1 MEFKKIQLNGFKSFA
16 EKTNFL
22 IEDGLTGIVG
32 PNGCGKSNIVESL
45 RWVMGETSAKSMRG
59 SGMEDVIFSGTSNK
73 ASKNIAE
80 VSIEVDNK
88 DKEGPIQY
96 RELEQIQV
104 RRKIE
109 KDKGSK
115 FYIND
120 KEVRARDAQMFFAD
134 LSTGAHS
141 PSMISQGRIGALV
154 TAKPTDRRAI
164 LEEAAGISGLH
175 VRRHEA
181 ELRLGA
187 AENNL
192 KRADELRRQQ
202 EKQLA
207 NLQKQAEEATKYKL
221 ISDQIKKIE
230 AGLYYLKLLEI
241 DKEIRIENEINTEAE
256 GEVEGFNNKISE
268 LENSIKTFTDKVNPL
283 REKNIENLSRIQRL
297 NLELQSLDEEN
308 TRIQDEIE
316 SIKKSIQTL
325 DDDITREKGIII
337 DANSNE
343 KRLKEEK
350 TELIETDSKYFE
362 TEKLSNE
369 ELESAKNKLKEEQ
382 KAVDEVVNNLAEETV
397 NISVG
402 PIKNIKNTISRVKE
416 LIDNNEINQAVTLLD
431 RCNME
436 LDSFLN
442 DLKNER
448 SRSELLGVS
457 EKSKNI
463 KLLQEKYADAYSK
476 NQSIKNESLKRN
488 ERIKT
493 IETEIESWKNLLTNS
508 EKMVNELTQRKE
520 KLSKQL
526 SDLENQPRVQ
536 AERKGQ
542 ISENLR
548 ISDKEKIDNE
558 AIIDET
564 DEKIEMLRTQL
575 NEIQEQSIQIRER
588 KASSGATI
596 EGLQK
601 RKNDLLDRISSE
613 LNLNEDNILENSN
626 LNGVEELPNPVDQ
639 EDALDKKKQER
650 EKLGSVNLKA
660 DEETSKYE
668 KEIKKMEQDRA
679 DLVTAIVKLKDSI
692 NELNQK
698 GRERLIEA
706 FEKVNRKFNEVYTK
720 LFNGGN
726 AKLELVD
733 SDDPLEAGLEM
744 LVSPPGKR
752 LQSITLLSGGEQ
764 ALTALSL
771 IFAVFLTNPSPICVL
786 DEVDAPLDDAN
797 VTRFCSLLE
806 ELIKITNTKKIK
818 LFLESINNP
827 LFVRMTGSGSTI
839 VAYYN
844 SLKSCKL
851 AKAKFKRKYKNYWC
865 VTAKTI

>member
-80 VSIEVDNK
+80 VSVSMANENNDAPVQYKNLDQIE
-88 DKEGPIQY
+88 I
-96 RELEQIQV
+96 

-164 LEEAAGISGLH
+164 LEEAANISGLH

-181 ELRLGA
+181 ELRLNA
-187 AENNL
+187 AETNL
-192 KRADELRRQQ
+192 KRADELRKQQ
-202 EKQLA
+202 EKMLA
-207 NLQKQAEEATKYKL
+207 NLQKQAAEATKYKL
-221 ISDQIKKIE
+221 ISEEIKKIE
-230 AGLYYLKLLEI
+230 AGLYYLKLLDIDNEI
-241 DKEIRIENEINTEAE
+241 KIENEINTEA
-256 GEVEGFNNKISE
+256 GSEVSGYNKKINEFESLINIE
-268 LENSIKTFTDKVNPL
+268 TEKVSPL
-283 REKNIENLSRIQRL
+283 REKNIENLSKIQRL

-308 TRIQDEIE
+308 IRTQDEIE
-316 SIKKSIQTL
+316 NIKKSLKTIEE
-325 DDDITREKGIII
+325 DIDREKGIVI

-350 TELIETDSKYFE
+350 NQLIEIDSKYFE
-362 TEKLSNE
+362 TEKLSNAD
-369 ELESAKNKLKEEQ
+369 LEAAKDTLKEEQ
-382 KAVDEVVNNLAEETV
+382 KSVDEIINIFAEANI
-397 NISVG
+397 NISTE
-402 PIKNIKNTISRVKE
+402 PIKNVKNTIDKVKE
-416 LIDNNEINQAVTLLD
+416 LINNNEINQALTLLD
-431 RCNME
+431 RGKIE

-442 DLKNER
+442 SFENDESKNKLAKVNSKNE
-448 SRSELLGVS
+448 
-457 EKSKNI
+457 NI
-463 KLLQEKYADAYSK
+463 KLLQEKYANSFSK
-476 NQSIKNESLKRN
+476 NQSIKKESTKRN

-493 IETEIESWKNLLTNS
+493 IEIEIKSWKNLFSNS
-508 EKMVNELTQRKE
+508 EKMVTELSDRKN
-520 KLSKQL
+520 KLSSQL
-526 SDLENQPRVQ
+526 SELDRQPQIQ
-536 AERKGQ
+536 AEKKGQ
-542 ISENLR
+542 ISEGLR
-548 ISDKEKIDNE
+548 ISEKEKIENE
-558 AIIDET
+558 NIIEET
-564 DEKIEMLRTQL
+564 DKKINSFRLKL
-575 NEIQEQSIQIRER
+575 NEVQEQSIQIRER

-596 EGLQK
+596 EGLKK
-601 RKNDLLDRISSE
+601 RKDDLLDRVNSE
-613 LNLNEDNILENSN
+613 LNLSEDNILENSN
-626 LNGVEELPNPVDQ
+626 LNGSDKLPDTIAQEETL
-639 EDALDKKKQER
+639 DAKKRDR
-650 EKLGSVNLKA
+650 EKLGSVNLRA
-660 DEETSKYE
+660 DEETNKYE
-668 KEIKKMEQDRA
+668 IEIKKMEQDRA
-679 DLVTAIVKLKDSI
+679 DLVTAIMKLKESI
-692 NELNQK
+692 NELNKK
-698 GRERLIEA
+698 GRERLLEA

-720 LFNGGN
+720 LFNGGS
-726 AKLELVD
+726 AKLDLVD

-806 ELIKITNTKKIK
+806 ELTKITNTKFIIVTHHALTMSKMNRLYGVTMPEKGISQLVAVDLQK
-818 LFLESINNP
+818 AES
-827 LFVRMTGSGSTI
+827 M
-839 VAYYN
+839 VA
-844 SLKSCKL
+844 
-851 AKAKFKRKYKNYWC
+851 
-865 VTAKTI
+865 

>member
-16 EKTNFL
+16 DKTNFL

-80 VSIEVDNK
+80 VSVSVANK
-88 DKEGPIQY
+88 NNEGPVQFRDLDEVNIK
-96 RELEQIQV
+96 
-104 RRKIE
+104 RKIQ

-141 PSMISQGRIGALV
+141 PSIISQGRIGNLV

-181 ELRLGA
+181 ELRLSA

-207 NLQKQAEEATKYKL
+207 NLQKQAEEATKYKN
-221 ISDQIKKIE
+221 ISDDIKKIE

-241 DKEIRIENEINTEAE
+241 DKEIRIENEINREAE
-256 GEVEGFNNKISE
+256 QEVSGFNNKISE
-268 LENSIKTFTDKVNPL
+268 LENLIKNETDKVSPL
-283 REKNIENLSRIQRL
+283 REKNIENLSKIQRL
-297 NLELQSLDEEN
+297 NLELQGLDEEN

-316 SIKKSIQTL
+316 NIKKSLQTF
-325 DDDITREKGIII
+325 DDDIIREKGIVI

-343 KRLKEEK
+343 KRLKKEK
-350 TELIETDSKYFE
+350 NELIEIDSKYYQ
-362 TEKLSNE
+362 TEKKSNE
-369 ELESAKNKLKEEQ
+369 DLDNSNNKLK
-382 KAVDEVVNNLAEETV
+382 DEIEK
-397 NISVG
+397 
-402 PIKNIKNTISRVKE
+402 IKQ
-416 LIDNNEINQAVTLLD
+416 LINSQ
-431 RCNME
+431 
-436 LDSFLN
+436 
-442 DLKNER
+442 KNE
-448 SRSELLGVS
+448 EAINVLNNFKKTIDG
-457 EKSKNI
+457 
-463 KLLQEKYADAYSK
+463 YADNFSK
-476 NQSIKNESLKRN
+476 NQNIKKESIKRN
-488 ERIKT
+488 ERINIIDK
-493 IETEIESWKNLLTNS
+493 EIESWKKLLSNS
-508 EKMVNELTQRKE
+508 EKMVNELSERKN
-520 KLSKQL
+520 KLDLQL
-526 SDLENQPRVQ
+526 DKLDNQPKIQ
-536 AERKGQ
+536 AEKKGQ
-542 ISENLR
+542 ISEGLR
-548 ISDKEKIDNE
+548 ISEQEKEQNETVIDS
-558 AIIDET
+558 T
-564 DEKIEMLRTQL
+564 DEKIESLRAKL
-575 NEIQEQSIQIRER
+575 NQIQEQSIQIRER

-596 EGLQK
+596 EGLKK
-601 RKNDLLDRISSE
+601 RKNDLVDRIYSE
-613 LNLNEDNILENSN
+613 LNLKEDNILENSN
-626 LNGVEELPNPVDQ
+626 LFGKEELPDAVNQ
-639 EDALDKKKQER
+639 EDLLDKKKQER

-660 DEETSKYE
+660 DEETNKYE
-668 KEIKKMEQDRA
+668 SEIKKMEQDRA
-679 DLVTAIVKLKDSI
+679 DLVTAIMKLKDSI

-698 GRERLIEA
+698 GRLRLIEA
-706 FEKVNRKFNEVYTK
+706 FDKVNRKFNEVYTK

-733 SDDPLEAGLEM
+733 ADDPLEAGLEM

-797 VTRFCSLLE
+797 VTRFCNLLE
-806 ELIKITNTKKIK
+806 ELTKITNTKFI
-818 LFLESINNP
+818 
-827 LFVRMTGSGSTI
+827 I
-839 VAYYN
+839 VTHHALTMSKMNRLYGV
-844 SLKSCKL
+844 SMPEKGISQLVAVDL
-851 AKAKFKRKYKNYWC
+851 QKAENM
-865 VTAKTI
+865 VA

>member
-16 EKTNFL
+16 DKTSFL

-73 ASKNIAE
+73 TSKNIAE
-80 VSIEVDNK
+80 VSVTVANQNN
-88 DKEGPIQY
+88 EGPIQF
-96 RELEQIQV
+96 RELDEVNV

-181 ELRLGA
+181 ELRLRA
-187 AENNL
+187 AENKL

-207 NLQKQAEEATKYKL
+207 NLQKQAEEATKYKN
-221 ISDQIKKIE
+221 ISDEIKKIE
-230 AGLYYLKLLEI
+230 AGLYYLKLLDI
-241 DKEIRIENEINTEAE
+241 DEEIRIENEINTEA
-256 GEVEGFNNKISE
+256 GDEVSGFNNKISE
-268 LENSIKTFTDKVNPL
+268 IENLIKSETDKVTPL
-283 REKNIENLSRIQRL
+283 REKNIENLSKIQRL

-308 TRIQDEIE
+308 TRVQDEIKN
-316 SIKKSIQTL
+316 IKKSLQTF
-325 DDDITREKGIII
+325 DDDINREKGIVI

-350 TELIETDSKYFE
+350 SELIEIDSKYYE
-362 TEKLSNE
+362 TEKQSNE
-369 ELESAKNKLKEEQ
+369 DLNNAKNKLALEIDKIKDLINSEKKEEAINTLEDS
-382 KAVDEVVNNLAEETV
+382 KKIIEEYA
-397 NISVG
+397 
-402 PIKNIKNTISRVKE
+402 NT
-416 LIDNNEINQAVTLLD
+416 
-431 RCNME
+431 
-436 LDSFLN
+436 F
-442 DLKNER
+442 
-448 SRSELLGVS
+448 
-457 EKSKNI
+457 
-463 KLLQEKYADAYSK
+463 SK
-476 NQSIKNESLKRN
+476 NQNIKDESVKRN
-488 ERIKT
+488 ERISVIDK
-493 IETEIESWKNLLTNS
+493 EIESWKNLLSNS
-508 EKMVNELTQRKE
+508 EKMVNELSERKSKLNLQLE
-520 KLSKQL
+520 KL
-526 SDLENQPRVQ
+526 DNQPKLQ
-536 AERKGQ
+536 AEKKGQ
-542 ISENLR
+542 ISEGLR
-548 ISDKEKIDNE
+548 ISEQEKTENE
-558 AIIDET
+558 SFINST
-564 DEKIEMLRTQL
+564 DEKIELLRSQL

-596 EGLQK
+596 EGLKK
-601 RKNDLLDRISSE
+601 RKNDLVDRINSE
-613 LNLNEDNILENSN
+613 LNLSEENILENSN
-626 LNGVEELPNPVDQ
+626 LFGKEELPNSVNQ
-639 EDALDKKKQER
+639 EDLLDKKKQER

-660 DEETSKYE
+660 DEETNKYE
-668 KEIKKMEQDRA
+668 LEIKKMEQDRS
-679 DLVTAIVKLKDSI
+679 DLVKEINKIKDSI

-806 ELIKITNTKKIK
+806 ELTKITNTKFIIVTHHALTMSKMNRLYGVTMPEKGISQLVAVDLQK
-818 LFLESINNP
+818 AES
-827 LFVRMTGSGSTI
+827 M
-839 VAYYN
+839 VA
-844 SLKSCKL
+844 
-851 AKAKFKRKYKNYWC
+851 
-865 VTAKTI
+865 

>member
-45 RWVMGETSAKSMRG
+45 KWAMGETSAKSMRG
-59 SGMEDVIFSGTSNK
+59 SGMEDVIFNGTSNK

-80 VSIEVDNK
+80 VSIVLDNASH
-88 DKEGPIQY
+88 EGPLQY
-96 RELEQIQV
+96 KDMDQIQV

-164 LEEAAGISGLH
+164 LEEAANISGLH

-181 ELRLGA
+181 ELRLNA
-187 AENNL
+187 AEVNL

-221 ISDQIKKIE
+221 ISEEIKKIE
-230 AGLYYLKLLEI
+230 AGLYYLRLLDI
-241 DKEIRIENEINTEAE
+241 DNEIRIENEINNEAG
-256 GEVEGFNNKISE
+256 GEVSNFNQQIAQF
-268 LENSIKTFTDKVNPL
+268 ENLIKTETDKVSPL
-283 REKNIENLSRIQRL
+283 RTKNIENLSRIQRL

-308 TRIQDEIE
+308 IRTQDEIE
-316 SIKKSIQTL
+316 NFKKSLKTIEE
-325 DDDITREKGIII
+325 DIDREKGIVI

-350 TELIETDSKYFE
+350 SELIEIDSKYFE

-369 ELESAKNKLKEEQ
+369 DLEKSKNRLNEEQ
-382 KAVDEVVNNLAEETV
+382 KAVDDIIEIFANGNI
-397 NISVG
+397 NISID
-402 PIKNIKNTISRVKE
+402 PIKEVINTIKKIKE
-416 LIDNNEINQAVTLLD
+416 LISDNEANQALTLLD
-431 RCNME
+431 RTKME
-436 LDSFLN
+436 LNNFLSNLAN
-442 DLKNER
+442 DESKSKLIEI
-448 SRSELLGVS
+448 S
-457 EKSKNI
+457 EKNDKI
-463 KLLQEKYADAYSK
+463 KLFQEKYADSFSK
-476 NQSIKNESLKRN
+476 NQSIKKESIKRN
-488 ERIKT
+488 ERINA
-493 IETEIESWKNLLTNS
+493 IETEVESWKNLLLNS
-508 EKMVNELTQRKE
+508 QKMVAELTERKN
-520 KLSKQL
+520 KLLAQL
-526 SDLENQPRVQ
+526 NERDQQPKAQ
-536 AERKGQ
+536 AEKKGQ
-542 ISENLR
+542 ATEGLRISEN
-548 ISDKEKIDNE
+548 
-558 AIIDET
+558 
-564 DEKIEMLRTQL
+564 EKIENEKIIEETDKKINSLRLEL
-575 NEIQEQSIQIRER
+575 NEVQEKSIQIRER
-588 KASSGATI
+588 KASSGATV
-596 EGLQK
+596 EGLKK
-601 RKNDLLDRISSE
+601 RKDDLLERVSSE
-613 LNLNEDNILENSN
+613 LNLEENDILENSN
-626 LNGVEELPNPVDQ
+626 LNGAEELPDSVAQ
-639 EDALDKKKQER
+639 EDILDGKKKER
-650 EKLGSVNLKA
+650 EKLGSVNLRA

-668 KEIKKMEQDRA
+668 IEIKKMEQDRE
-679 DLVTAIVKLKDSI
+679 DLVSAIIKLKESI

-698 GRERLIEA
+698 GRERLLEA

-797 VTRFCSLLE
+797 VTRFCGLLDD
-806 ELIKITNTKKIK
+806 LTKITNTKFVIVTHHALTMSKMNRLYGVTMPEKGISQLVAVDLQK
-818 LFLESINNP
+818 AES
-827 LFVRMTGSGSTI
+827 M
-839 VAYYN
+839 VA
-844 SLKSCKL
+844 
-851 AKAKFKRKYKNYWC
+851 
-865 VTAKTI
+865 

>member
-16 EKTNFL
+16 DKTNFL
-22 IEDGLTGIVG
+22 IEEGLTGIVG

-80 VSIEVDNK
+80 VSIDVENK
-88 DKEGPIQY
+88 NNEGPVQY
-96 RELEQIQV
+96 RDLDQISV

-207 NLQKQAEEATKYKL
+207 NLQKQAEEASKYKL
-221 ISDQIKKIE
+221 ITEEIKKIE
-230 AGLYYLKLLEI
+230 AGLYYLKLIEI
-241 DKEIRIENEINTEAE
+241 DKEIRIENEINNEAE
-256 GEVEGFNNKISE
+256 GEVEGFNTKISE
-268 LENSIKTFTDKVNPL
+268 IENLIKSATDKVSPL

-308 TRIQDEIE
+308 TRTQDEIE
-316 SIKKSIQTL
+316 SIKKSLQTL
-325 DDDITREKGIII
+325 DEDISRERGIII

-350 TELIETDSKYFE
+350 TDLIEIDSKYFE

-369 ELESAKNKLKEEQ
+369 ELEDAKNKLKEEQ
-382 KAVDEVVNNLAEETV
+382 KAVDEVVSNIAEGSI

-402 PIKNIKNTISRVKE
+402 PIKNVKNSINRVKE
-416 LIDNNEINQAVTLLD
+416 LIDSNEINQAVTLLD

-436 LDSFLN
+436 LDNFLN

-448 SRSELLGVS
+448 SREELLSVN
-457 EKSKNI
+457 EKSQNI
-463 KLLQEKYADAYSK
+463 KQLQEKYADAYSK
-476 NQSIKNESLKRN
+476 NQSIKNESIKRN

-493 IETEIESWKNLLTNS
+493 IETEVESWKNLLSNS
-508 EKMVNELTQRKE
+508 EKMVGELTDRKN
-520 KLSKQL
+520 KLLDQL
-526 SDLENQPRVQ
+526 KELDNQPKIQ

-548 ISDKEKIDNE
+548 ISNKEKIDNDSVIE
-558 AIIDET
+558 ET
-564 DEKIEMLRTQL
+564 DKQIENLRSQL

-601 RKNDLLDRISSE
+601 RKSDLLDRINSE
-613 LNLNEDNILENSN
+613 LNLTEENILENSN
-626 LNGVEELPNPVDQ
+626 LNGAEDLPNPVDQ
-639 EDALDKKKQER
+639 EDTLDKKKQER

-668 KEIKKMEQDRA
+668 EEIKKMEQDRS

-806 ELIKITNTKKIK
+806 ELIKITNTKFIIVTHHALTMSKMNRLYGVTMPEKGISQLVAVDLQK
-818 LFLESINNP
+818 AES
-827 LFVRMTGSGSTI
+827 M
-839 VAYYN
+839 VA
-844 SLKSCKL
+844 
-851 AKAKFKRKYKNYWC
+851 
-865 VTAKTI
+865 

>member
-16 EKTNFL
+16 DKTNFL

-73 ASKNIAE
+73 TSKNIAE
-80 VSIEVDNK
+80 VSVTIKNQNN
-88 DKEGPIQY
+88 EGPIQF
-96 RELEQIQV
+96 RELDEVVV

-141 PSMISQGRIGALV
+141 PSMISQGRIGTLV
-154 TAKPTDRRAI
+154 TAKPTDRRTI

-207 NLQKQAEEATKYKL
+207 NLQKQAEEATKYKN
-221 ISDQIKKIE
+221 ISDEIKKIE

-241 DKEIRIENEINTEAE
+241 DKEIRVEDEINTEAE
-256 GEVEGFNNKISE
+256 GEVSGYNNKISE
-268 LENSIKTFTDKVNPL
+268 LDQLIKSETNKVTPL
-283 REKNIENLSRIQRL
+283 REKNIENLSKIQRL

-316 SIKKSIQTL
+316 KIKKSLQTF
-325 DDDITREKGIII
+325 DEDINREKGIVI

-350 TELIETDSKYFE
+350 NELIEIDSKYYE
-362 TEKLSNE
+362 TEKKSNE
-369 ELESAKNKLKEEQ
+369 DLDSAKNKLKLEID
-382 KAVDEVVNNLAEETV
+382 K
-397 NISVG
+397 I
-402 PIKNIKNTISRVKE
+402 KE
-416 LIDNNEINQAVTLLD
+416 LINSQ
-431 RCNME
+431 
-436 LDSFLN
+436 
-442 DLKNER
+442 KNEDAITVLDNCKITI
-448 SRSELLGVS
+448 E
-457 EKSKNI
+457 E
-463 KLLQEKYADAYSK
+463 YAETYSK
-476 NQSIKNESLKRN
+476 NQNIKKESIKRN
-488 ERIKT
+488 QRINIIDK
-493 IETEIESWKNLLTNS
+493 EIESWKNLLSNS
-508 EKMVNELTQRKE
+508 DKMINELSERKNKLSLQLE
-520 KLSKQL
+520 KLDNRPKL
-526 SDLENQPRVQ
+526 Q
-536 AERKGQ
+536 AEKKGQ
-542 ISENLR
+542 ISEGLR
-548 ISDKEKIDNE
+548 ISEQEKIENE
-558 AIIDET
+558 SIINVT
-564 DEKIEMLRTQL
+564 DEKIETLRSQL

-596 EGLQK
+596 EGLKK
-601 RKNDLLDRISSE
+601 RKSDLVDRVNSE
-613 LNLNEDNILENSN
+613 LNLSEENILENSN
-626 LNGVEELPNPVDQ
+626 LFGKEELPDSVNQ
-639 EDALDKKKQER
+639 EDLLDKKKQER

-660 DEETSKYE
+660 DEETNKY
-668 KEIKKMEQDRA
+668 KIEIKKMEQDRA
-679 DLVTAIVKLKDSI
+679 DLVTAISKLKQSI
-692 NELNQK
+692 EELNQK

-806 ELIKITNTKKIK
+806 DLTKITNTKFIIVTHHALTMSKMNRLYGVTMPEKGISQLVAVDLQK
-818 LFLESINNP
+818 AES
-827 LFVRMTGSGSTI
+827 M
-839 VAYYN
+839 VA
-844 SLKSCKL
+844 
-851 AKAKFKRKYKNYWC
+851 
-865 VTAKTI
+865 

>member
-80 VSIEVDNK
+80 VSIEVENK

-382 KAVDEVVNNLAEETV
+382 KAVDEVVNTLAEETV

-402 PIKNIKNTISRVKE
+402 PIRNVKNTISRVKE
-416 LIDNNEINQAVTLLD
+416 LIAVSYTHLTLP
-431 RCNME
+431 
-436 LDSFLN
+436 
-442 DLKNER
+442 
-448 SRSELLGVS
+448 
-457 EKSKNI
+457 
-463 KLLQEKYADAYSK
+463 
-476 NQSIKNESLKRN
+476 
-488 ERIKT
+488 
-493 IETEIESWKNLLTNS
+493 TN
-508 EKMVNELTQRKE
+508 
-520 KLSKQL
+520 
-526 SDLENQPRVQ
+526 
-536 AERKGQ
+536 
-542 ISENLR
+542 
-548 ISDKEKIDNE
+548 
-558 AIIDET
+558 
-564 DEKIEMLRTQL
+564 
-575 NEIQEQSIQIRER
+575 RE
-588 KASSGATI
+588 
-596 EGLQK
+596 
-601 RKNDLLDRISSE
+601 
-613 LNLNEDNILENSN
+613 
-626 LNGVEELPNPVDQ
+626 V
-639 EDALDKKKQER
+639 
-650 EKLGSVNLKA
+650 
-660 DEETSKYE
+660 
-668 KEIKKMEQDRA
+668 
-679 DLVTAIVKLKDSI
+679 
-692 NELNQK
+692 
-698 GRERLIEA
+698 
-706 FEKVNRKFNEVYTK
+706 
-720 LFNGGN
+720 
-726 AKLELVD
+726 
-733 SDDPLEAGLEM
+733 
-744 LVSPPGKR
+744 
-752 LQSITLLSGGEQ
+752 
-764 ALTALSL
+764 
-771 IFAVFLTNPSPICVL
+771 
-786 DEVDAPLDDAN
+786 
-797 VTRFCSLLE
+797 
-806 ELIKITNTKKIK
+806 
-818 LFLESINNP
+818 
-827 LFVRMTGSGSTI
+827 
-839 VAYYN
+839 
-844 SLKSCKL
+844 
-851 AKAKFKRKYKNYWC
+851 
-865 VTAKTI
+865 

>member
-80 VSIEVDNK
+80 VSIEVENK

-382 KAVDEVVNNLAEETV
+382 KAVDEVVNSLAEETV

-402 PIKNIKNTISRVKE
+402 PIKNVKNTISRVKE
-416 LIDNNEINQAVTLLD
+416 LIDSNEINQAVTLLD

-457 EKSKNI
+457 EKSENI

-476 NQSIKNESLKRN
+476 NQSIKNESIKRN

-526 SDLENQPRVQ
+526 NDLENQPRAQ

-564 DEKIEMLRTQL
+564 DQKIEMLRTQL

-601 RKNDLLDRISSE
+601 RKNDMLDRISSE
-613 LNLNEDNILENSN
+613 LNMNEDNILENSN
-626 LNGVEELPNPVDQ
+626 LNGV
-639 EDALDKKKQER
+639 
-650 EKLGSVNLKA
+650 
-660 DEETSKYE
+660 
-668 KEIKKMEQDRA
+668 
-679 DLVTAIVKLKDSI
+679 
-692 NELNQK
+692 
-698 GRERLIEA
+698 
-706 FEKVNRKFNEVYTK
+706 
-720 LFNGGN
+720 
-726 AKLELVD
+726 
-733 SDDPLEAGLEM
+733 
-744 LVSPPGKR
+744 
-752 LQSITLLSGGEQ
+752 
-764 ALTALSL
+764 
-771 IFAVFLTNPSPICVL
+771 
-786 DEVDAPLDDAN
+786 
-797 VTRFCSLLE
+797 
-806 ELIKITNTKKIK
+806 
-818 LFLESINNP
+818 
-827 LFVRMTGSGSTI
+827 
-839 VAYYN
+839 
-844 SLKSCKL
+844 
-851 AKAKFKRKYKNYWC
+851 
-865 VTAKTI
+865 

>member
-16 EKTNFL
+16 DKTNFL
-22 IEDGLTGIVG
+22 IENGLTGIVG

-73 ASKNIAE
+73 PSKNIAE
-80 VSIEVDNK
+80 VSVTVANENN
-88 DKEGPIQY
+88 EGPVQF
-96 RELEQIQV
+96 RELNEINV

-181 ELRLGA
+181 ELRLSA

-202 EKQLA
+202 ERQLA
-207 NLQKQAEEATKYKL
+207 NLQKQAEEATKYKN
-221 ISDQIKKIE
+221 ISDEIKEIE

-241 DKEIRIENEINTEAE
+241 DKEIKIENEINTEAE
-256 GEVEGFNNKISE
+256 TEVSGFNNKINE
-268 LENSIKTFTDKVNPL
+268 LEKLIKTEVDKITPL
-283 REKNIENLSRIQRL
+283 REKNIENLSKIQRL
-297 NLELQSLDEEN
+297 NLELKSLDEEN
-308 TRIQDEIE
+308 SRIQDEIE
-316 SIKKSIQTL
+316 NVKKSLQTI
-325 DDDITREKGIII
+325 DDDISRERGIVI

-350 TELIETDSKYFE
+350 SELIEIDSKYYQ
-362 TEKLSNE
+362 TEKKSNE
-369 ELESAKNKLKEEQ
+369 DLENSKNKLKSEIDKIKQLINSQKNDDAIKSLDDCQFVIEE
-382 KAVDEVVNNLAEETV
+382 
-397 NISVG
+397 
-402 PIKNIKNTISRVKE
+402 
-416 LIDNNEINQAVTLLD
+416 
-431 RCNME
+431 
-436 LDSFLN
+436 
-442 DLKNER
+442 
-448 SRSELLGVS
+448 
-457 EKSKNI
+457 
-463 KLLQEKYADAYSK
+463 YADSYSK
-476 NQSIKNESLKRN
+476 NQNIKRESVKRN
-488 ERIKT
+488 ERIAIIDK
-493 IETEIESWKNLLTNS
+493 EIESWKNLLSNS
-508 EKMVNELTQRKE
+508 EKMVAE
-520 KLSKQL
+520 L
-526 SDLENQPRVQ
+526 SDRKNKLNVQRDKLDNQPKFQ
-536 AERKGQ
+536 AEKKGQ

-548 ISDKEKIDNE
+548 ISENEKNE
-558 AIIDET
+558 NEQIINTT
-564 DEKIEMLRTQL
+564 DEKIDALRNQL

-596 EGLQK
+596 EGLKK
-601 RKNDLLDRISSE
+601 RKNDLVDRIISE
-613 LNLNEDNILENSN
+613 LNLTEENILENSN
-626 LNGVEELPNPVDQ
+626 LFGVEELPDAVNQ
-639 EDALDKKKQER
+639 EDLLDKKKQER

-660 DEETSKYE
+660 DEETVKYE
-668 KEIKKMEQDRA
+668 TEIKKMEQDRA

-706 FEKVNRKFNEVYTK
+706 FDKVNRKFNEVYTK

-797 VTRFCSLLE
+797 VTRFCGLLE
-806 ELIKITNTKKIK
+806 ELIKITNTKFIIVTHHALTMSKMNRLYGVTMPEKGISQLVAVDLQK
-818 LFLESINNP
+818 AES
-827 LFVRMTGSGSTI
+827 M
-839 VAYYN
+839 VA
-844 SLKSCKL
+844 
-851 AKAKFKRKYKNYWC
+851 
-865 VTAKTI
+865 